1 MVAQS
6 PTLTVCCVGGV
17 AAMALLLAL
26 LGERVRT
33 RAAAA
38 QAAQAALA
46 GHATDA
52 LQAMP
57 VVISHDAARGE
68 AAALAALA
76 RDASDARI
84 RQVMKAQ
91 RTRLSVTLH
100 PGLSEV
106 AFWTHAL
113 CFRDGAVCSVGV
125 DGQGAEEA

>member
-68 AAALAALA
+68 AGPRWLPSPAT
-76 RDASDARI
+76 RRMRASDR
-84 RQVMKAQ
+84 
-91 RTRLSVTLH
+91 
-100 PGLSEV
+100 
-106 AFWTHAL
+106 
-113 CFRDGAVCSVGV
+113 
-125 DGQGAEEA
+125 